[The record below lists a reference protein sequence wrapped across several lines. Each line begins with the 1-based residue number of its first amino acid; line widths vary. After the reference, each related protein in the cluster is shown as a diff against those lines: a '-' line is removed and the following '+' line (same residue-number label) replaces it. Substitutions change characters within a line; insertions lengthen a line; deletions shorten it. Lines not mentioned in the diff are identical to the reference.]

1 MSKSTP
7 LNQLPNMQSSNQES
21 ENKES
26 QLVNEILNEI
36 ESNED
41 NSQEKLQQQLRQQ
54 QIEQQQQQ
62 LEQQQLMQQQLEQQ
76 QIQQNNSQQEE
87 LNQKMMVDEIN
98 KRLEEDLKTEVN
110 NSKTMMDNITDMIK
124 QPAIVA
130 AICIFL
136 SIPKL
141 NTILISFLPKKEFIL
156 NNSSLFITIFKG
168 LMGGLLFFVLN
179 KNL

>member
-7 LNQLPNMQSSNQES
+7 LNQLPNMQSSNQDS
-21 ENKES
+21 DNKES

-41 NSQEKLQQQLRQQ
+41 NSQQ
-54 QIEQQQQQ
+54 QQQQQ
-62 LEQQQLMQQQLEQQ
+62 LEQQQMQQQLEQQQLEQQMRQQ

-98 KRLEEDLKTEVN
+98 KRLEEDLKSEVN
-110 NSKTMMDNITDMIK
+110 NSKTMMDSITEMIK

>member
-7 LNQLPNMQSSNQES
+7 LSQLPNMQSSNQES
-21 ENKES
+21 DNKES

-41 NSQEKLQQQLRQQ
+41 NSQ
-54 QIEQQQQQ
+54 QQQQ
-62 LEQQQLMQQQLEQQ
+62 LEQQMQQQQMQQQMMQQQQLEQQ
-76 QIQQNNSQQEE
+76 MQQNNSQQEE
-87 LNQKMMVDEIN
+87 LNQKMMVEEIN
-98 KRLEEDLKTEVN
+98 KRLEADLKEEAN
-110 NSKTMMDNITDMIK
+110 NSKSTLDKITEMIK

-141 NTILISFLPKKEFIL
+141 NTLLISFLPKKEFIL
-156 NNSSLFITIFKG
+156 NNSSLFVTVFKG

-179 KNL
+179 KNI

>member
-41 NSQEKLQQQLRQQ
+41 NSQ
-54 QIEQQQQQ
+54 QQQQ
-62 LEQQQLMQQQLEQQ
+62 LEQQQMQQQLEQQQLEQQQLEQQMRQQ

>member
-41 NSQEKLQQQLRQQ
+41 NSQEKLQQQLMQQ
-54 QIEQQQQQ
+54 QLEQQQQQQ
-62 LEQQQLMQQQLEQQ
+62 LEQQQLEQQMQQQ

>member
-7 LNQLPNMQSSNQES
+7 LNQLPNMQSSNQDS
-21 ENKES
+21 DNKES

-41 NSQEKLQQQLRQQ
+41 NSQ
-54 QIEQQQQQ
+54 QQQQ
-62 LEQQQLMQQQLEQQ
+62 LEQQQMQQQLEQQQLEQQQLEQQMRQQ